1 MANNGTSTTPVV
13 EDDPT
18 DDLASDPSLTGKSIE
33 TDEAL
38 SRLREVHE
46 SAGEITEDPIPL
58 IVAQIDEEIHQLLRV
73 HRDIYDGIELA
84 TDQVQDKRIEFLEAG
99 PEVSA
104 AEIFIEVSLVFF
116 LESPLAAAVMK
127 QIVNGAFRF
136 VGGNVARLASR
147 AEKLKAL
154 RPAAARLSKVK
165 DQLGELDQKIEAL
178 RRLESE
184 TIQTNTLTQLRRQE
198 ADLLIKRHDIGVQ
211 AAVDRATV
219 TGANQRAEV
228 TGKKL
233 KEFFETK
240 RKIAEEHG
248 IEFGLA
254 TALAAERAST
264 KVEKEEE
271 REPSE
276 KAPDSIGVQIKA
288 VAQAHLRD
296 MELYLGLAATD
307 ADMLRS
313 IALSEPFLRP
323 DCFNLL
329 SEMLDAL
336 ARLKSQDEKPEDVK
350 RETMLAFEKLIWAL
364 LFKREIDTFLAPP
377 LIPRPSGTLETIERI
392 VTSIPPGP
400 GGFPVLPQPDLT
412 NAIIKLKES
421 IPDRLL
427 EYFNARF
434 PTDASPKDTDMLEQM
449 SKLAEAFL
457 QTSENQDPFKLI
469 RSLAFKKTASQGD

>member
-1 MANNGTSTTPVV
+1 MANNGTSTTPIV
-13 EDDPT
+13 EGDPT
-18 DDLASDPSLTGKSIE
+18 DDPSSDPSLTGQSIG
-33 TDEAL
+33 TTGDSDDDAADEGL
-38 SRLREVHE
+38 SRLREVDE
-46 SAGEITEDPIPL
+46 LAREITEDPIPL
-58 IVAQIDEEIHQLLRV
+58 IIAQIDEEIHQLLRV

-84 TDQVQDKRIEFLEAG
+84 TDQVQDKRIEFLEEG

-104 AEIFIEVSLVFF
+104 AEIFIEVGLVFF

-127 QIVNGAFRF
+127 QILNSAFRF

-154 RPAAARLSKVK
+154 RPAVARLSKVK
-165 DQLGELDQKIEAL
+165 DQLGKLDQKIEAL

-264 KVEKEEE
+264 KVEIPKKS
-271 REPSE
+271 EPSDE
-276 KAPDSIGVQIKA
+276 APDSIGVQIKA
-288 VAQAHLRD
+288 LAQTNLRD
-296 MELYLGLAATD
+296 MELYLGLAATN
-307 ADMLRS
+307 ADLLQS
-313 IALSEPFLRP
+313 IALREPFLTP
-323 DCFNLL
+323 DCFALL
-329 SEMLDAL
+329 SETLDAL
-336 ARLKSQDEKPEDVK
+336 ARLESKSKQANNVK
-350 RETMLAFEKLIWAL
+350 FEVMLAFEKLIWSL
-364 LFKREIDTFLAPP
+364 LMKEQIDKFLAPP
-377 LIPRPSGTLETIERI
+377 EVRPNVPTSDLESPFI
-392 VTSIPPGP
+392 
-400 GGFPVLPQPDLT
+400 T
-412 NAIIKLKES
+412 NSEPF
-421 IPDRLL
+421 PDRLKA
-427 EYFNARF
+427 YFHARF
-434 PTDASPKDTDMLEQM
+434 STKASQREEDVLREMGELADAFIKASQ
-449 SKLAEAFL
+449 
-457 QTSENQDPFKLI
+457 NQIPFTLI
-469 RSLAFKKTASQGD
+469 HPFAFKEKASEDD